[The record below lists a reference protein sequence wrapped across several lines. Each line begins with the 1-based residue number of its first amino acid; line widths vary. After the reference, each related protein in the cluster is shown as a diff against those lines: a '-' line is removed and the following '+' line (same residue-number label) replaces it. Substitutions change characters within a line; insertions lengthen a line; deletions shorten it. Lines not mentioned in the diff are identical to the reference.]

1 MREKGKYWLRL
12 LHDIASENNLRQ
24 ARQRFPLRGPTSEDK
39 ALTRTLKPSKQL
51 RAVTA
56 SQADVQ
62 GTTRLVKNIHRVT
75 F

>member
-39 ALTRTLKPSKQL
+39 ALTRTLKPSETVA
-51 RAVTA
+51 RG
-56 SQADVQ
+56 Q
-62 GTTRLVKNIHRVT
+62 GKLCGRTRDNQVSENIHRVI